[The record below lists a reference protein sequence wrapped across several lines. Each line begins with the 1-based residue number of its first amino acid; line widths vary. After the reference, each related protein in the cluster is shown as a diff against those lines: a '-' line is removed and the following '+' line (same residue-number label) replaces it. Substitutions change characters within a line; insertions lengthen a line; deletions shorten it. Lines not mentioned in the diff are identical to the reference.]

1 MSADWNVE
9 TLLEPIS
16 QENPCGENLE
26 DTFVLTGFDALKI
39 FGQTRSPEAP
49 PDATIEEGGKPR
61 PPIEWDRL
69 REDALEALGR
79 SKDLRPLAYLATA
92 LLRTHGLPA
101 FARTLGVA
109 ATWLETYWPSLYPSI
124 DEDALE
130 RRNAL
135 NCFGDLMAVVDRVR
149 RLPVVESRKYGRF
162 SLRDFDMI
170 SGQVTPAEG
179 ETPPDQASV
188 DAAFA
193 DVTTDTLS
201 ELDEACSLSLEAVQA
216 IENKMRDEG
225 GIEMVPEFDG
235 LSTQL
240 TKMRRLLQEKLG
252 QRSPGEAGGDGET
265 PAGDT
270 GDEEGGGYRGG
281 AIRSRAE
288 AIRALDAV
296 ADYFRRTEPSSPVP
310 LMVDRAKR
318 LVSMDFL
325 EMLAEI
331 APDAVP
337 SARAAAG
344 LKDY

>member
-1 MSADWNVE
+1 M
-9 TLLEPIS
+9 
-16 QENPCGENLE
+16 
-26 DTFVLTGFDALKI
+26 TFA
-39 FGQTRSPEAP
+39 Q
-49 PDATIEEGGKPR
+49 
-61 PPIEWDRL
+61 
-69 REDALEALGR
+69 
-79 SKDLRPLAYLATA
+79 
-92 LLRTHGLPA
+92 
-101 FARTLGVA
+101 TLGVA
-109 ATWLETYWPSLYPSI
+109 ATWLEMYWPTLYPPI

-135 NCFGDLMAVVDRVR
+135 NCLGDLMAVVDRVR

-162 SLRDFDMI
+162 SLRDLELI

-179 ETPPDQASV
+179 ENVPDQASV

-193 DVTTDTLS
+193 DTTPDALS
-201 ELDEACSLSLEAVQA
+201 ELESACGLALEAVEA
-216 IENKMRDEG
+216 IENRMRDEG

-240 TKMRRLLQEKLG
+240 TKMRRLLQEKVG
-252 QRSPGEAGGDGET
+252 QRRPGEDVVDGGSASEGE
-265 PAGDT
+265 GDAE
-270 GDEEGGGYRGG
+270 GGGGYRGG